1 MCVCVC
7 VSVFNTCL
15 CIVFRNNI
23 ELIEKTEQ
31 LVRELKHIDSTQAQ
45 W

>member
-1 MCVCVC
+1 MYIHESMVGYSIPFVYCY
-7 VSVFNTCL
+7 
-15 CIVFRNNI
+15 RNNI

-31 LVRELKHIDSTQAQ
+31 LVRELKHLDSTQAQ